1 MATRLLADRPYTL
14 GLRLEYTSLRNCPKG
29 EKLTWIAGAPRT
41 IAQPNNPTGKLLV
54 NQTHPS
60 FIDSH
65 QEIRFL
71 HTLWI
76 MSSQAK
82 ETRNQ
87 RNISNMNTEIRLNR
101 MKTWRK
107 QAKQRE
113 GNFKTITA
121 KRSLS
126 RNGTPRWDLKAEKEL

>member
-1 MATRLLADRPYTL
+1 
-14 GLRLEYTSLRNCPKG
+14 
-29 EKLTWIAGAPRT
+29 
-41 IAQPNNPTGKLLV
+41 
-54 NQTHPS
+54 
-60 FIDSH
+60 
-65 QEIRFL
+65 
-71 HTLWI
+71 

-87 RNISNMNTEIRLNR
+87 RNISNMNTAERLNR

-126 RNGTPRWDLKAEKEL
+126 RHGASRWDLKAEKGR